1 MTIQNEQRDRSLA
14 QEQDDVVISV
24 KQVSKKFCRNLKRS
38 MIYGIHDLSRSFWG
52 MPGNSTQLR
61 KHEFWALEDISFD
74 LKRGETL
81 GIIGEN
87 GSGKTTLLRVLTGI
101 FPPDKGEIVIKGKV
115 GALVAVGAGFHPHMT
130 GRENIYLNGVIL
142 GMTRKEI
149 DAKFEDIANFAEIG
163 DFLDAPVST
172 YSSGMRVRLGFAI
185 AIHANM
191 EILLIDEI
199 LSVGDLSFQNKALRK
214 MGEFRQQAAAS
225 IFISHS
231 LDHIRNICN
240 RVIILNKGEKIFDG
254 ETSTGIVHY
263 QELTREKRL
272 QTLKQEHGRQPIIG
286 STDADAVEF
295 IAAGILNASQ
305 QWVETINVGDPF
317 YCYVEFKVLREQ
329 EELIFSFGV
338 LDEKNNVIVWVI
350 SNDNERYI
358 FKNIRPGQYR
368 IAIHYQEQRLMPGVY
383 VMTYGIRNRMTYET
397 FQRITNAG
405 VFKVTSEKHFER
417 GSMLTSNEFELTLLK
432 NLDGEML

>member
-225 IFISHS
+225 IFISHH
-231 LDHIRNICN
+231 LEHIRNICN
-240 RVIILNKGEKIFDG
+240 RVIVLSKGAIIFYG
-254 ETSTGIVHY
+254 NTSEGVVFY
-263 QELTREKRL
+263 QELSRKSRLDSLKKEQEK
-272 QTLKQEHGRQPIIG
+272 IIG
-286 STDADAVEF
+286 VTDDLIIRF
-295 IAAGILNASQ
+295 LDAGILNQHSQ
-305 QWVETINVGDPF
+305 QVDAINTDEPF
-317 YCYVEFKVLREQ
+317 SQFVDFEVLEPQ
-329 EELIFSFGV
+329 AELIFSSGIF
-338 LDEKNNVIVWVI
+338 DEKNHQVIWVI
-350 SNDNERYI
+350 SNDC
-358 FKNIRPGQYR
+358 GQYTFKYVERGKYR
-368 IAIHYQEQRLMPGVY
+368 IKITYHQHHLMPGVY
-383 VMTYGIRNRMTYET
+383 TFSYGIRNQVTYET
-397 FQRITNAG
+397 FHRITNAG
-405 VFKVTSEKHFER
+405 SFIVRSDKLFER
-417 GSMLTSNEFELTLLK
+417 AVINTDYTWSLEK
-432 NLDGEML
+432 NL